1 VAKDITNENLQ
12 ENDDEQPENS
22 VEDTKVET
30 TSEDINNEQ
39 ENIEVVND
47 EDETTSDDPSDEM
60 KIKQLEE
67 ALEKVTQEKA
77 ELYDRMARTQAEY
90 ENFKRRTLKERSEER
105 KYKAESLANE
115 LLPVLDNFE
124 RALQVET
131 TEGNKQLY
139 EGISMV
145 YNQFKEALASQGIE
159 EIEAEGKPFDPNLHH
174 AVMQV
179 EEASEESN
187 IVLEQLQKGYKL
199 NDRVIRP
206 TMVKVNK

>member
-1 VAKDITNENLQ
+1 MAKDITNENLQ